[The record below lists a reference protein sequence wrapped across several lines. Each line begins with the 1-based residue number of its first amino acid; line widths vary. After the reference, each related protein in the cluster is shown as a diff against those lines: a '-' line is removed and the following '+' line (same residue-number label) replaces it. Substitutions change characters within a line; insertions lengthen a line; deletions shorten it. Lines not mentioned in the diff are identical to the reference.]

1 MSRLSLLT
9 AGLLILFAIFQGYV
23 KHQARTQR
31 LVYDE
36 NESFASFT
44 RPTVQGRSVHLDS
57 VVHNHTVVWVTFWA
71 SWCGPC
77 KVEMSMLADLYEK
90 HHDQGFAVVA
100 VNVREDSTTV
110 RSFLE
115 KHSQPYPVVLDSTGA
130 LADKLRIKALPTSFL
145 LNEEGKIIDSGT
157 GVKRDWFERHVAE
170 KL

>member
-115 KHSQPYPVVLDSTGA
+115 ST
-130 LADKLRIKALPTSFL
+130 LSRIQSCWTRRARSPISFV
-145 LNEEGKIIDSGT
+145 S
-157 GVKRDWFERHVAE
+157 RPFRRPFC
-170 KL
+170 